1 MLKYQL
7 TSSLE
12 KCFVDSDPMSFAPL
26 KRISVLKDQKLSFQL
41 IYRDFET
48 DVRYFLS
55 AALSGVDAAAVSYR
69 TVEYIPSM
77 MPVYRNLYDENY
89 VNTMPGL
96 YPDLLKPVSVDGVT
110 VFPIA
115 TRSLWI
121 ELSENALPAGDHK
134 LTLTLTNDTGEAV
147 CEVALEVVVI
157 DAALPEQ
164 TLIQTGWFHTD
175 SLMSYYRFEAFS
187 DEYWRVTENFMRSAR
202 GMGINLILTPV
213 FTPPLDTKVGGERL
227 TVQLVDV
234 ARKNGEYS
242 FAYDKLDR
250 YIKTAQSVGIT
261 HFEIAHFFTQW
272 GAKHAPK
279 IMATTENGYERI
291 FGWETDA
298 AGEDYRTFLKAFV
311 PALIAHLTELGVI
324 ENTYFH
330 ISDEPNETHFD
341 SYRAAREGIVD
352 LLRGHKVIDA
362 LTDFEYYK
370 MGLAE
375 HPVPGSHHMA
385 PFIENNVPDLWTYYC
400 CGQAVGTS
408 NRFFGMPSARTRYL
422 GTQLYYFD
430 IKGFLQWGFNF
441 YFSFLSTEPINP
453 FLDSTGNG
461 FCESGDAYIVYP
473 APDGTAWES
482 IRYIS
487 FREGLEDMRA
497 MQLAEKLVGREAVKE
512 LLDRVTGGVNSFNEC
527 VCESKRMLA
536 IREAVND
543 LIAKNL

>member
-12 KCFVDSDPMSFAPL
+12 KCFVDSDPQSFAPL
-26 KRISVLKDQKLSFQL
+26 KSISVFKNQKLSFQL
-41 IYRDFET
+41 IYRDLET
-48 DVRYFLS
+48 DVRYFLNAS
-55 AALSGVDAAAVSYR
+55 FTGVDDASVSLR

-77 MPVYRNLYDENY
+77 MPVYRNLYDEDY
-89 VNTMPGL
+89 INTMPGL
-96 YPDLLKPVSVDGVT
+96 YPDLLKPLSVDGVT

-115 TRSLWI
+115 TRSLWMEI
-121 ELSENALPAGDHK
+121 AEGALPAGEH
-134 LTLTLTNDTGEAV
+134 TVTVTLTNAAGEK
-147 CEVALEVVVI
+147 VAEASFALTVI

-164 TLIQTGWFHTD
+164 TLIQTNWFHTD
-175 SLMSYYRFEAFS
+175 CLMTYYRVEAFS
-187 DEYWRVTENFMRSAR
+187 EEYWRITENFMRSAVA
-202 GMGINLILTPV
+202 MGINMILTPV
-213 FTPPLDTKVGGERL
+213 FTPPIDTKIGGERP

-234 ARKNGEYS
+234 TYKNGVYT
-242 FAYDKLDR
+242 FGYDKLDR
-250 YIKTAQSVGIT
+250 FVKMALRLGIKY
-261 HFEIAHFFTQW
+261 FEIAHFFTQW
-272 GAKHAPK
+272 GAQHAPK

-291 FGWETDA
+291 FGWDTA
-298 AGEDYRTFLKAFV
+298 ASGEEYRTFLASFI
-311 PALIAHLTELGVI
+311 PALIERLTALGVI

-341 SYRAAREGIVD
+341 SYRAAREGVVN

-362 LTDFEYYK
+362 LTDYEYYK

-375 HPVPGSHHMA
+375 HPIPGSHHMA

-422 GTQLYYFD
+422 GTQLYYYD

-441 YFSFLSTEPINP
+441 YYSFLSTEPINP

-461 FCESGDAYIVYP
+461 FCESGDAYVVYP
-473 APDGTAWES
+473 APDGTPWES
-482 IRYIS
+482 VRYIS

-497 MQLAEKLVGREAVKE
+497 MQLAESLVGREAVKS
-512 LLDRVTGGVNSFNEC
+512 LLEGMIGEISFNTC
-527 VCESKRMLA
+527 ITDSKRMLA
-536 IREAVND
+536 IREAINA
-543 LIAKNL
+543 LILKNLK

>member
-41 IYRDFET
+41 IYRDLGT
-48 DVRYFLS
+48 DVRYFLN
-55 AALSGVDAAAVSYR
+55 AALSGVDAASVSYR

-89 VNTMPGL
+89 INTMPGL

-134 LTLTLTNDTGEAV
+134 LTLTLTNDKGEAV

-213 FTPPLDTKVGGERL
+213 FTPPLDTKIGGERL

-311 PALIAHLTELGVI
+311 PALIAHLSELGVI

-341 SYRAAREGIVD
+341 SYRAAREGIAD

-375 HPVPGSHHMA
+375 HPIPGSHHMA

-497 MQLAEKLVGREAVKE
+497 MQLAEKLVGREAVKA

-536 IREAVND
+536 VREAVNA
-543 LIAKNL
+543 LIAENL